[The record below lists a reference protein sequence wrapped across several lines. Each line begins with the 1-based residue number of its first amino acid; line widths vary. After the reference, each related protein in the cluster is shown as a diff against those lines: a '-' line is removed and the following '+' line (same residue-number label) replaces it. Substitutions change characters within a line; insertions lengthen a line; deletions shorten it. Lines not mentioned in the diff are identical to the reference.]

1 MPALPAPPCAALA
14 FHDYIEHQDAMF
26 RIVAARTVEA
36 LIALLLMSVVIFF
49 LSRLTGDPVALLLGD
64 GATEADK
71 TRLTQELGLDQ
82 PIFVQY
88 LTFLGKALTGDF
100 GRSVAA
106 GNQPALQLIMA
117 RLPAS
122 LSLAGVALAFTM
134 VIGILFGVMA
144 AVRHNSVID
153 IVVRLIALVGQSVPS
168 FWLGIVL
175 MYIFAVQLGWLP
187 TSGYGQW
194 QHYVLPAATLGLF
207 TLAAITRLVRSSML
221 EALGSEYIKLARVKG
236 LSESVVIWKHA
247 LANSLIPVVTFMGTF
262 FAVMITGAVIV
273 ETVFSWPGIGRL
285 AYESILARDFPI
297 VQAVVLVITSL
308 FIIANLLVDIL
319 YVAIDPRMRSRT

>member
-1 MPALPAPPCAALA
+1 MLK
-14 FHDYIEHQDAMF
+14 I
-26 RIVAARTVEA
+26 IVTRVGEA
-36 LIALLLMSVVIFF
+36 LVALLLMSLVIFL

-71 TRLTQELGLDQ
+71 AKLTQDLGLDQ
-82 PIFVQY
+82 PLPIQY
-88 LTFLGKALTGDF
+88 LTFLGNALTGDF
-100 GRSVAA
+100 GTSVTA
-106 GNQPALQLIMA
+106 GSQPALQLVLA

-122 LSLAGVALAFTM
+122 LSLAAVALVFT
-134 VIGILFGVMA
+134 VTIGILFGVLA
-144 AVRHNSVID
+144 AIRRNSAVD
-153 IVVRLIALVGQSVPS
+153 IAARLIALVGQSVPS

-194 QHYVLPAATLGLF
+194 QHYVLPATTLGLF

-221 EALGSEYIKLARVKG
+221 EALGSEYIKLARIKG
-236 LSESVVIWKHA
+236 LSEAVVIWKHA
-247 LANSLIPVVTFMGTF
+247 LANSLIPVITFMGTF

-285 AYESILARDFPI
+285 AYESILSRDFPV
-297 VQAVVLVITSL
+297 VQTVVLVITSL
-308 FIIANLLVDIL
+308 FILANLAVDLL
-319 YVAIDPRMRSRT
+319 YVLVDPRMRSRG

>member
-1 MPALPAPPCAALA
+1 
-14 FHDYIEHQDAMF
+14 MF

-122 LSLAGVALAFTM
+122 LSLADG
-134 VIGILFGVMA
+134 
-144 AVRHNSVID
+144 
-153 IVVRLIALVGQSVPS
+153 
-168 FWLGIVL
+168 
-175 MYIFAVQLGWLP
+175 
-187 TSGYGQW
+187 
-194 QHYVLPAATLGLF
+194 
-207 TLAAITRLVRSSML
+207 LVRDR
-221 EALGSEYIKLARVKG
+221 ARVQDNG
-236 LSESVVIWKHA
+236 LC
-247 LANSLIPVVTFMGTF
+247 
-262 FAVMITGAVIV
+262 
-273 ETVFSWPGIGRL
+273 
-285 AYESILARDFPI
+285 
-297 VQAVVLVITSL
+297 
-308 FIIANLLVDIL
+308 
-319 YVAIDPRMRSRT
+319 

>member
-1 MPALPAPPCAALA
+1 MVN
-14 FHDYIEHQDAMF
+14 
-26 RIVAARTVEA
+26 IVVTRVIEA
-36 LIALLLMSVVIFF
+36 LIALVMMSLVIFF

-71 TRLTQELGLDQ
+71 LALIRELGLDQ
-82 PIFVQY
+82 SIFVQY
-88 LTFLGKALTGDF
+88 LTFLGNALTGDF
-100 GRSVAA
+100 GRSVTA
-106 GNQPALQLIMA
+106 GNQPALELILS

-122 LSLAGVALAFTM
+122 LSLAGVALAFT
-134 VIGILFGVMA
+134 VLLGVLFGVMA
-144 AVRHNSVID
+144 ALRHNTAVD
-153 IVVRLIALVGQSVPS
+153 VLARLIALIGQSVPS

-175 MYIFAVQLGWLP
+175 MYIFAVQLRWLP
-187 TSGYGQW
+187 TSGYGEW
-194 QHYVLPAATLGLF
+194 QHYILPAATLGLF

-221 EALGSEYIKLARVKG
+221 EAMGSEYIKLARVKG
-236 LSESVVIWKHA
+236 LSEHAVVWKHA

-285 AYESILARDFPI
+285 AYESILSRDFPV
-297 VQAVVLVITSL
+297 VQAVVLVITAL

-319 YVAIDPRMRSRT
+319 YLVIDPRMRSRG